1 MRQTGRTSSEG
12 SQEAVDLDE
21 KQTREASNIP
31 IRSDRTCSSDAQRNG
46 ILQRPTPQEFLMPS
60 SQATSSSVIDSLLE
74 RIVEPLFQ
82 GDRSGSRAIIAEA
95 FEEGMSAEQILTQL
109 VWPTMDKIQGLYRA
123 DRINTGT
130 HHMASRLLRMLS
142 DQLSL
147 RLTRSERNGRTMLVV
162 CSPGEPEELGAQ
174 ITTDIAEAHGWSVH
188 FAGGGVPN
196 DEIVGWIGQLQPQV
210 LMVYGTIP
218 SATPLVRQLVDLL
231 HDVGISPK
239 LQIICSG
246 GVFNRAEGLA
256 EEIGSDLFAPNP
268 LEALDILAA
277 YPNKRATPEQ
287 QTVGRKRRIKK
298 TPEAKAE

>member
-1 MRQTGRTSSEG
+1 MPTTTTTTFST
-12 SQEAVDLDE
+12 LD
-21 KQTREASNIP
+21 T
-31 IRSDRTCSSDAQRNG
+31 
-46 ILQRPTPQEFLMPS
+46 
-60 SQATSSSVIDSLLE
+60 LLE
-74 RIVEPLFQ
+74 RFLTILFA
-82 GDRSGSRAIIAEA
+82 GDRSGARGIVAEA
-95 FEEGMSAEQILTQL
+95 FENGMSAEQILMN
-109 VWPTMDKIQGLYRA
+109 VIWPTMEKIRAQYKA
-123 DRINTGT
+123 DRINTGM
-130 HHMASRLLRMLS
+130 HHMASRLLRMLA

-147 RLTRSERNGRTMLVV
+147 RLTRQPRNGRSMLVI

-174 ITTDIAEAHGWSVH
+174 ITTDIAESHGWSVH

-218 SATPLVRQLVDLL
+218 SAAPMVRQLIDLL

-256 EEIGSDLFAPNP
+256 EEIGSDLFAPDP
-268 LEALDILAA
+268 LEALEILAA
-277 YPNKRATPEQ
+277 YPNKRVTPEQ

-298 TPEAKAE
+298 AG

>member
-1 MRQTGRTSSEG
+1 MTATAS
-12 SQEAVDLDE
+12 LIE
-21 KQTREASNIP
+21 KFTAP
-31 IRSDRTCSSDAQRNG
+31 VFA
-46 ILQRPTPQEFLMPS
+46 
-60 SQATSSSVIDSLLE
+60 
-74 RIVEPLFQ
+74 
-82 GDRSGSRAIIAEA
+82 GDRSGARAVVAEA
-95 FEEGMSAEQILTQL
+95 FEDGLSAEDILMDL
-109 VWPTMDKIQGLYRA
+109 IWPTMERISALYRA

-130 HHMASRLLRMLS
+130 HHMASRLLRMLA
-142 DQLSL
+142 DQLTL
-147 RLTRSERNGRTMLVV
+147 RLHRSPRNGRRMLVI

-174 ITTDIAEAHGWSVH
+174 ITTDLAEAHGWDVH

-218 SATPLVRQLVDLL
+218 SACPMVRQLIDLL

-268 LEALDILAA
+268 VDALKILDEF
-277 YPNKRATPEQ
+277 PNKRATPEQ
-287 QTVGRKRRIKK
+287 QTVGRKRRLKK
-298 TPEAKAE
+298 PAEPTPSTDID

>member
-1 MRQTGRTSSEG
+1 MATSH
-12 SQEAVDLDE
+12 
-21 KQTREASNIP
+21 T
-31 IRSDRTCSSDAQRNG
+31 
-46 ILQRPTPQEFLMPS
+46 PS
-60 SQATSSSVIDSLLE
+60 SPAIESLLE
-74 RIVEPLFQ
+74 QFMTPLFA
-82 GDRSGSRAIIAEA
+82 GDRSGARAVVAEA
-95 FEEGMSAEQILTQL
+95 FEEGLSAEEILMQL
-109 VWPTMDKIQGLYRA
+109 IWPTMEKIQGLYRS
-123 DRINTGT
+123 DRINTGV

-142 DQLSL
+142 DQLAL
-147 RLTRSERNGRTMLVV
+147 RLPRAERNGRTMLVV

-174 ITTDIAEAHGWSVH
+174 ITTDIAEAHGWTVH

-218 SATPLVRQLVDLL
+218 SGAPMVRQLIDLL
-231 HDVGISPK
+231 HDVGIAPK

-246 GVFNRAEGLA
+246 GVFNRADGLA

-268 LEALDILAA
+268 IDSLEILAA

-298 TPEAKAE
+298 VKGE